1 MLLTYL
7 SKYLMDD
14 INSEHVGI
22 IDVDTIASILPIGL
36 LSWLFNY
43 WKASDV
49 FVNICDNCMSLTTT
63 VAPAPNFMY
72 RTDVK
77 YSDANTNFS
86 ADGIDLLR
94 AVGIIKSPQL

>member
-1 MLLTYL
+1 MKKPEHLCLQRVIHMLYVDYLQQLHMYVYPSFSIIERLLADVLTV
-7 SKYLMDD
+7 S
-14 INSEHVGI
+14 
-22 IDVDTIASILPIGL
+22 
-36 LSWLFNY
+36 
-43 WKASDV
+43 
-49 FVNICDNCMSLTTT
+49 FVNICDNCMSLTRT

-94 AVGIIKSPQL
+94 AVGIIKSPHL

>member
-1 MLLTYL
+1 
-7 SKYLMDD
+7 
-14 INSEHVGI
+14 
-22 IDVDTIASILPIGL
+22 
-36 LSWLFNY
+36 
-43 WKASDV
+43 
-49 FVNICDNCMSLTTT
+49 MSLTRT

-94 AVGIIKSPQL
+94 AVGILNSKVTTFMEFKKRKLIIFEKKSSF

>member
-1 MLLTYL
+1 MHCAT
-7 SKYLMDD
+7 YLMDD
-14 INSEHVGI
+14 MNSEHVGT

-36 LSWLFNY
+36 AGFSIIERLLMY
-43 WKASDV
+43 V
-49 FVNICDNCMSLTTT
+49 FVNICDNCMSLTRT

>member
-1 MLLTYL
+1 
-7 SKYLMDD
+7 
-14 INSEHVGI
+14 
-22 IDVDTIASILPIGL
+22 
-36 LSWLFNY
+36 
-43 WKASDV
+43 
-49 FVNICDNCMSLTTT
+49 MSLTRT

-94 AVGIIKSPQL
+94 AVGILNSKVTTFMEFTGV